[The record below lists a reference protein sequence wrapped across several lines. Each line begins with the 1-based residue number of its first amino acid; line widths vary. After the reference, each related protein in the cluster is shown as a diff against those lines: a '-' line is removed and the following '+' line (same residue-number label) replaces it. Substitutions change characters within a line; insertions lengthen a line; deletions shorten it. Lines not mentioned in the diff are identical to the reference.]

1 MAFPRAAVALVPL
14 FLVACVHRGATPP
27 PSGFP
32 TEEQRIMACLDLQDH
47 IVDLYATQYVSQ
59 QGLLLTDVEQ
69 TAFRHGWAEDLAKKG
84 TFERFERSCF
94 YGLTPRRFQ
103 CGMASKTPG
112 GIVACMQ
119 LSAR

>member
-47 IVDLYATQYVSQ
+47 IVDLYANEYVSRE
-59 QGLLLTDVEQ
+59 GVALSTRERA
-69 TAFRHGWAEDLAKKG
+69 AFRDGWAEQLAKGG
-84 TFERFERSCF
+84 TFDGFDQACF
-94 YGLTPRRFQ
+94 GTLTTRRY
-103 CGMASKTPG
+103 
-112 GIVACMQ
+112 
-119 LSAR
+119 